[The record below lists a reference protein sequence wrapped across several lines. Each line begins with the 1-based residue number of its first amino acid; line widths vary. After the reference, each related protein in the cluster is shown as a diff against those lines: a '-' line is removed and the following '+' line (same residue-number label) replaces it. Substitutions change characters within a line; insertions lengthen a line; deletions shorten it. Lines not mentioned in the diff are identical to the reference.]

1 MTQIDE
7 VYNYIKENYKQNE
20 PIFLSDLNTL
30 NIKST
35 SLRQQLM
42 KLTEDGRIKRFD
54 TGIYYLPNKSMFSFG
69 SVLSI
74 DDVIEKKYLV
84 NNTGRC
90 GYISGMLFANQLG
103 ITTQVASIYEI
114 YTNKATTDYRETN
127 LGGFRVI
134 LRRSC
139 VEVNDDNVYALQFLD
154 LMKEVSDIAELEGKQ
169 LTDKLLEYMKRK
181 ELNFDLLQQYFP
193 YYPDKI
199 YRNMYE
205 VGLINGVLV

>member
-30 NIKST
+30 KIKST

-54 TGIYYLPNKSMFSFG
+54 TGVYYLPKNSMFSFG

-74 DDVIEKKYLV
+74 NDVIEKKYLV

-103 ITTQVASIYEI
+103 ITTQVASVYEI

-205 VGLINGVLV
+205 AGLINGVLV

>member
-30 NIKST
+30 KIKST

-54 TGIYYLPNKSMFSFG
+54 TGVYYLPKNSMFSFG

-74 DDVIEKKYLV
+74 NDVIEKKYLV

-103 ITTQVASIYEI
+103 ITTQVASVYEI

-127 LGGFRVI
+127 LGGFKVI
-134 LRRSC
+134 LRRPC
-139 VEVNDDNVYALQFLD
+139 IEINDNNVNALQFLD

-169 LTDKLLEYMKRK
+169 LTDKLLEYMKRN

-205 VGLINGVLV
+205 AGLINGVLV